1 MPLHDAPCAPAVVL
15 HGRPDADGDVENSRA
30 AIARRM
36 SAPASR
42 CDPDR
47 RREVPQCTNAA
58 RATQMTD
65 EIAVFDIDGT
75 LADVSERL
83 HHVRA
88 KPKNWN
94 AFFAAMAQDKA
105 IASIVR
111 LCNLLHDAGV
121 RVVLCSGR
129 PERYR
134 SDTVAWLAREGV
146 GYDEL
151 RLRRDG
157 DRRSDAI
164 AKREMLAD
172 IDRTRVLFIVED
184 RSSVVEMW
192 RAQGFVCLQCAPGE
206 S

>member
-1 MPLHDAPCAPAVVL
+1 
-15 HGRPDADGDVENSRA
+15 
-30 AIARRM
+30 
-36 SAPASR
+36 
-42 CDPDR
+42 
-47 RREVPQCTNAA
+47 
-58 RATQMTD
+58 MTD

-83 HHVRA
+83 HHVRT

-134 SDTVAWLAREGV
+134 TDTMAWLAREGV

-157 DRRSDAI
+157 DRRSDTI

-192 RAQGFVCLQCAPGE
+192 RAHGFVCLQCAPGE
-206 S
+206 F

>member
-1 MPLHDAPCAPAVVL
+1 MLVSAGEQVRPGSSSRSSAMHQCCA
-15 HGRPDADGDVENSRA
+15 S
-30 AIARRM
+30 AR
-36 SAPASR
+36 
-42 CDPDR
+42 
-47 RREVPQCTNAA
+47 
-58 RATQMTD
+58 MTD

-83 HHVRA
+83 HHIRT

-134 SDTVAWLAREGV
+134 NDTATWLAREGV
-146 GYDEL
+146 RYDEL

-157 DRRSDAI
+157 DRRSDTI

-172 IDRTRVLFIVED
+172 IERARVLFIIED
-184 RSSVVEMW
+184 RSSVVAMW
-192 RAQGFVCLQCAPGE
+192 RAEGFVCLQCAPGE
-206 S
+206 F